1 MLGKSIL
8 KCNFIGFVLV
18 FLTASAAFGQ
28 GNAFSFQGRLNDGT
42 NPANGSYDLQFR
54 LYDAIAGG
62 TQIGAVVARPN
73 TTLING
79 VFSVALDFGATAF
92 NNPNSIFIEIAVRPN
107 GNPNAYTILGP
118 RQQLTV
124 VPFSVRAANA
134 PNADNATNAQNS
146 VNATNAQNSVN
157 ATTATNSLSLGG
169 VTAGNYL
176 QTNGNGSQLSNVN
189 AVTATTAN
197 NSLNLGG
204 FTPSSYARFNITN
217 TGDLRTTGNLTITG
231 NAEITGNTTFTGNAI
246 HSAGANGF
254 VKMML
259 VFEGGNITRCYNAVT
274 NASTVNCGLIVTQ
287 PAFGIIRFTFNF
299 PISGRFFSITPEYAA
314 VGANSNNIGANYR
327 FINPTTLEVFTF
339 ETNSDDTRA
348 ANFMLIMY

>member
-134 PNADNATNAQNS
+134 TNADNATNAQNS
-146 VNATNAQNSVN
+146 VNSQNSVNATNAVNAQNSVN
-157 ATTATNSLSLGG
+157 ATNSQNSVNATN
-169 VTAGNYL
+169 A
-176 QTNGNGSQLSNVN
+176 TN
-189 AVTATTAN
+189 ATTATTAN
-197 NSLNLGG
+197 NALNLGG
-204 FTPSSYARFNITN
+204 VTPASYARLDFANQGNLLATGLLLTNDARQPANANGLVKAMIYVNANGTIARCYNGITN
-217 TGDLRTTGNLTITG
+217 STTGNCGFTITHTPLG
-231 NAEITGNTTFTGNAI
+231 GQYNIDF
-246 HSAGANGF
+246 GF
-254 VKMML
+254 Q
-259 VFEGGNITRCYNAVT
+259 
-274 NASTVNCGLIVTQ
+274 VN
-287 PAFGIIRFTFNF
+287 N
-299 PISGRFFSITPEYAA
+299 RFFSATSETGSELQGFFVTFQTFPSFP
-314 VGANSNNIGANYR
+314 NR
-327 FINPTTLEVFTF
+327 TVFHTHSSTSTF
-339 ETNSDDTRA
+339 SDTA
-348 ANFMLIMY
+348 FMIIVY

>member
-1 MLGKSIL
+1 M
-8 KCNFIGFVLV
+8 
-18 FLTASAAFGQ
+18 
-28 GNAFSFQGRLNDGT
+28 
-42 NPANGSYDLQFR
+42 
-54 LYDAIAGG
+54 
-62 TQIGAVVARPN
+62 
-73 TTLING
+73 
-79 VFSVALDFGATAF
+79 
-92 NNPNSIFIEIAVRPN
+92 
-107 GNPNAYTILGP
+107 
-118 RQQLTV
+118 
-124 VPFSVRAANA
+124 
-134 PNADNATNAQNS
+134 
-146 VNATNAQNSVN
+146 
-157 ATTATNSLSLGG
+157 
-169 VTAGNYL
+169 

-189 AVTATTAN
+189 AVTAATAN

-246 HSAGANGF
+246 QSAGANGF